1 MHRLEFVCPACGQ
14 TIEVNESMR
23 ETILNTGCP
32 VCTTT
37 VSGDDFVA
45 GE

>member
-1 MHRLEFVCPACGQ
+1 MQHLEFVCPACGQ

-32 VCTTT
+32 VCTTA
-37 VSGDDFVA
+37 VSDDDFVV
-45 GE
+45 EE